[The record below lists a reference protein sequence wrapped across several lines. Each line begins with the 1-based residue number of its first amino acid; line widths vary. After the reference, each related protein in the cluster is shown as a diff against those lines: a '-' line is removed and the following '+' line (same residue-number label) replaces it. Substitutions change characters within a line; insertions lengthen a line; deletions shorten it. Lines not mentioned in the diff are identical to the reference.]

1 MSTVGTAM
9 AANAKYVRVVGLQV
23 NDAELYRRYRAGMT
37 PILER
42 HGGHFGYDFV
52 VADVLTSESDQP
64 INRVFTLV
72 FPTRA
77 ASQRMFADSD
87 YLRVRG
93 AFFEAAVSAVTILAE
108 FEQAPPHA

>member
-1 MSTVGTAM
+1 M
-9 AANAKYVRVVGLQV
+9 AGSRSYVRLFGLQV
-23 NDAELYRRYRAGMT
+23 DDAELYRSYRAGMA

-42 HGGHFGYDFV
+42 HGGRFGYDFV
-52 VADVLTSESDQP
+52 VADVLKSESDQP

-77 ASQRMFADSD
+77 ASQRMFADAD

-93 AFFEAAVSAVTILAE
+93 EYFDAAVSAITTLAE
-108 FEQAPPHA
+108 FDQG